1 MTVSQIS
8 VFANSR
14 PGHMGRVLGLFENA
28 NVSVR
33 GFSASDTGEYGILRF
48 VVDRPE
54 VALEALKGAGCA
66 CTVTPVLC
74 LRLEDTPGELAR
86 VIGVLARCGI
96 NVVYCYSMISTYIV
110 LSVTDAEQARALLAE
125 EPVEMIS
132 QADIAR
138 SVAACDRK
146 EA

>member
-14 PGHMGRVLGLFENA
+14 PGHMSRVLALFEEA
-28 NVSVR
+28 GVSVR
-33 GFSASDTGEYGILRF
+33 GFSAADTGEYGILRF

-54 VALEALKGAGCA
+54 AALATLKEAGCA

-74 LRLEDTPGELAR
+74 LKLEDTPGELLR

-96 NVVYCYSMISTYIV
+96 NVVYCYSI
-110 LSVTDAEQARALLAE
+110 
-125 EPVEMIS
+125 
-132 QADIAR
+132 
-138 SVAACDRK
+138 DRK
-146 EA
+146 SVV

>member
-14 PGHMGRVLGLFENA
+14 PGHMSRVLALFEEA
-28 NVSVR
+28 GVSVR
-33 GFSASDTGEYGILRF
+33 GFSAADTGEYGILRF

-54 VALEALKGAGCA
+54 AALATLEEAGCA

-74 LRLEDTPGELAR
+74 LKLEDTPGELLR

-110 LSVTDAEQARALLAE
+110 LSVTDTEQARDLLAA

-132 QADIAR
+132 QDDIAR
-138 SVAACDRK
+138 YIAERDGK

>member
-14 PGHMGRVLGLFENA
+14 PGHMGRVLGLFEEA
-28 NVSVR
+28 GVSVR
-33 GFSASDTGEYGILRF
+33 GFSAADTGEYGILRF

-54 VALEALKGAGCA
+54 AALAALEEAGCA

-74 LRLEDTPGELAR
+74 LKLEDAPGELSR

-110 LSVTDAEQARALLAE
+110 LSVTDAERARELLAE

-132 QADIAR
+132 QDDIAR
-138 SVAACDRK
+138 FVAARDGK